1 MDPKVYPNPTQWNPY
16 RWMSPDFVFQK
27 THFFPFSVGSR
38 NCIGKG
44 FAMTEMRLAISRTI
58 IDFELEE
65 CQDEKLRASWE
76 ITQYLTVHL
85 ADGRYFVTMKKRS
98 EA

>member
-16 RWMSPDFVFQK
+16 RWTHPDFVSQK

-58 IDFELEE
+58 IEFELEE
-65 CQDEKLRASWE
+65 CQDEQLRASWE

-85 ADGRYFVTMKKRS
+85 ADGRYFVKMKKRT